1 MTRIGERNQLVT
13 FQRATVTTDDY
24 GGEVS
29 TWADFAQAW
38 VQVRRG
44 TGQERREASQEAA
57 SQTATFVADWN
68 PTLDQI
74 TVTDRIQYRGDDWDI
89 VDCAP
94 DGTKEIQFTAVRSA

>member
-1 MTRIGERNQLVT
+1 MYPGKFDQEVV
-13 FQRATVTTDDY
+13 FQRATTTTDDY

-29 TWADFAQAW
+29 TWADFARAW

-68 PTLDQI
+68 PTLEQI

-89 VDCAP
+89 VDVAP
-94 DGTKEIQFTAVRSA
+94 DANKEIQFTAVRSA